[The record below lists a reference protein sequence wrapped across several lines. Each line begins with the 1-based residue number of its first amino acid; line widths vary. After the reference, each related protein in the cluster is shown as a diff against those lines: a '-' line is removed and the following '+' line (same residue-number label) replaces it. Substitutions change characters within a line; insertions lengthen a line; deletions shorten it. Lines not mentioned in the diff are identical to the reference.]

1 MPADPSRLLLKV
13 SGGALGP
20 EGATGIEAESLA
32 RISQEI
38 TAALKPGRVQL
49 GIVVGGGNF
58 LRGRDVTS
66 IERVTADHMGMLATI
81 MNGLALQA
89 SLESRGVATRVLSAF
104 PIYEMVEPF
113 VRRTAVEH
121 LDAGRVL
128 ILVGGT
134 GLPYFSTDS
143 TAAVRALEIG
153 ASKILKGTSVRGV
166 FSEDPKHV
174 PAAKFYDEITYDE
187 ILEKELRVIDATAAS
202 LCRENRVPIEVFDM
216 TVAGNIEKAIRG
228 ERLGTLVRA

>member
-166 FSEDPKHV
+166 FSEDPKQV